1 MKVLALV
8 VVGLSVIG
16 VSAAILS
23 MLLGTPIGDD
33 YGAISTYKADG
44 NWLHEAK
51 KSLMETGRYGQS
63 IAASLVY
70 GAFGDKVVTLLPII
84 TITWFTLLTYLY
96 TRKILESHIKN
107 KQSLTQ
113 YSGAVA
119 IILTFLVLFIN
130 NAPETTNLTV
140 WVSYQTF
147 FWPSGI
153 ITYTLPLLLLSSG
166 FYAIFLSSLQA
177 HITRRAQIIYF
188 AILILISSLF
198 NEVQPATLLIASSGL
213 FILSYLKPYQR
224 IKPYRHLLLTS
235 IALPAFSLIALFF
248 APGRAQRSK
257 VLETIT
263 PSSDGSLIESVGRNL
278 TLLANELYLRPRE
291 VVLLIVIGILSAIVT
306 HQITRNKKAYKEH
319 ANSSLLY
326 AVTLVAI
333 CIISIIISITLIGV
347 GYGYNAGIYV
357 RTMLI
362 SQLLYVISLPYLT
375 FSISSLL
382 LSRFGTNSIFRL
394 AAIFFGVIL
403 ILSIPK
409 YLDKI
414 LTQVNSSTTYH
425 NAWIEQD
432 NILRKAA
439 SNNTPE
445 TVYLKNPAAGMG
457 DGFSLQCTGPYAK
470 STMWLNVQ
478 MTQYYGNQDRI
489 CPEADREAD
498 HADNEKWTNQ

>member
-1 MKVLALV
+1 
-8 VVGLSVIG
+8 
-16 VSAAILS
+16 
-23 MLLGTPIGDD
+23 
-33 YGAISTYKADG
+33 
-44 NWLHEAK
+44 
-51 KSLMETGRYGQS
+51 
-63 IAASLVY
+63 
-70 GAFGDKVVTLLPII
+70 
-84 TITWFTLLTYLY
+84 
-96 TRKILESHIKN
+96 
-107 KQSLTQ
+107 
-113 YSGAVA
+113 
-119 IILTFLVLFIN
+119 
-130 NAPETTNLTV
+130 
-140 WVSYQTF
+140 
-147 FWPSGI
+147 
-153 ITYTLPLLLLSSG
+153 
-166 FYAIFLSSLQA
+166 
-177 HITRRAQIIYF
+177 
-188 AILILISSLF
+188 
-198 NEVQPATLLIASSGL
+198 
-213 FILSYLKPYQR
+213 
-224 IKPYRHLLLTS
+224 
-235 IALPAFSLIALFF
+235 
-248 APGRAQRSK
+248 
-257 VLETIT
+257 
-263 PSSDGSLIESVGRNL
+263 
-278 TLLANELYLRPRE
+278 
-291 VVLLIVIGILSAIVT
+291 
-306 HQITRNKKAYKEH
+306 
-319 ANSSLLY
+319 
-326 AVTLVAI
+326 
-333 CIISIIISITLIGV
+333 
-347 GYGYNAGIYV
+347 
-357 RTMLI
+357 MLI